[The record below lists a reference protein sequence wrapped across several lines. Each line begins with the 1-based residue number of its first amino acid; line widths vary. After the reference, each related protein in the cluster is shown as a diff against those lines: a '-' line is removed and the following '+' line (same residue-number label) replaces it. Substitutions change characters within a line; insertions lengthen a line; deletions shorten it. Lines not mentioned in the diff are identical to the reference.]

1 MGKFESYPE
10 ADSLN
15 DSDITLYNKNS
26 VTHKITFSRLVSL
39 IKNKIAATGLV
50 TSITTGVGLVSGT
63 ITSSGLIKCK
73 LKSET
78 PSSLSSTTIST
89 TANRQY
95 AVGVDKEGNLS
106 VNVPWQENSTYQ
118 NGTAIN
124 IVNDTIN
131 VVLDDTYTST
141 STVKAATAN
150 AVRKAYND
158 AYQNS
163 MRKDGSN
170 ANLNV
175 HLNALTVGTRHSG
188 TVGSASIVCGADN
201 IALTNGFASGV
212 YTQASVGA
220 HSEGFGTSESN
231 YTNGE
236 YQEYYNADLNI
247 SANSYG
253 SHVEGYAKYNED
265 SGITGIIQANGMG
278 SHAEGCAIGGDK
290 DGIIIASGKGAHAE
304 GYADCTA
311 ISGVDCAIIASG
323 DGSHAEGIGTVA
335 INKGSH
341 AEGISTKAR
350 GDGSHAEGFYTT
362 ASGKHA
368 HAEGS
373 HTTSSGDYSHGEGYN
388 TTASGKYAHAEGFQ
402 VIARGDYS
410 HAEGF
415 YTTSSAPYAH
425 AEGYSTTAS
434 GSNSHAGGAYV
445 TTAQKCQ
452 LAQGGVDS
460 KFNSVSDYG
469 RGVFC
474 VSPNTLYYNTDS
486 TIYFPNG
493 ISITADG
500 GVSLTIELSKYSM
513 YVLYWV
519 TYSGENDSVMAS
531 GMHYITTSKD
541 TNNPLVQ
548 DICSSNI
555 IDSVSPCAI
564 TLLDSNKYMF
574 HLMRIL

>member
-10 ADSLN
+10 ADNLN

-95 AVGVDKEGNLS
+95 AVGVDREGNLS

-175 HLNALTVGTRHSG
+175 HLNALTVGLRHSG
-188 TVGSASIVCGADN
+188 TVGDPSIVCGTGN

-304 GYADCTA
+304 GYADCTT
-311 ISGVDCAIIASG
+311 IDGVDCAIVASG

-335 INKGSH
+335 SAKGSH
-341 AEGISTKAR
+341 AEGIETKATHV
-350 GDGSHAEGFYTT
+350 GSHAEGRNNR
-362 ASGKHA
+362 ASGENSHAEGKSVVAGGAFA
-368 HAEGS
+368 HAEG
-373 HTTSSGDYSHGEGYN
+373 HTT
-388 TTASGKYAHAEGFQ
+388 TA
-402 VIARGDYS
+402 
-410 HAEGF
+410 
-415 YTTSSAPYAH
+415 SAPYAH
-425 AEGYSTTAS
+425 AEGYRTTAG
-434 GSNSHAGGAYV
+434 GSYSHVGGAYV
-445 TTAQKCQ
+445 SAVQKSQ
-452 LAQGGVDS
+452 LAQGGADG

-474 VSPNTLYYNTDS
+474 VSPNTLYYNSDDTV
-486 TIYFPNG
+486 YFPNG
-493 ISITADG
+493 ISATVDG
-500 GVSLTIELSKYSM
+500 GVTLIIELNKYSM

-519 TYSGENDSVMAS
+519 SYSGENDSVMNS

-548 DICSSNI
+548 DVWSNNI
-555 IDSVSPCAI
+555 IDGVLPCAI
-564 TLLDSNKYMF
+564 TLFDTNKYMF

>member
-106 VNVPWQENSTYQ
+106 VNVPWQENYAYQ

-170 ANLNV
+170 ANINV

-188 TVGSASIVCGADN
+188 TVGGASIVCGTDN
-201 IALTNGFASGV
+201 IALTDGFASGM

-220 HSEGFGTSESN
+220 HSEGYGTSEPN

-247 SANSYG
+247 SANRHG
-253 SHVEGYAKYNED
+253 SHVEGYADYNED

-278 SHAEGCAIGGDK
+278 SHAEGYAHGGTN
-290 DGIIIASGKGAHAE
+290 DGVIIASGKGAHAE
-304 GYADCTA
+304 GYADSTIIGA
-311 ISGVDCAIIASG
+311 DCATIASG
-323 DGSHAEGIGTVA
+323 NGSHAEGIGTRA
-335 INKGSH
+335 SGEGSH
-341 AEGISTKAR
+341 AEGIGTTASGNYTHAEGKNTSSRRNGSHAE
-350 GDGSHAEGFYTT
+350 GINTQAVVDGSHAEGVNTQ
-362 ASGKHA
+362 ARGDSA
-368 HAEGS
+368 HAEGRS
-373 HTTSSGDYSHGEGYN
+373 
-388 TTASGKYAHAEGFQ
+388 TTAYG
-402 VIARGDYS
+402 VYS

-415 YTTSSAPYAH
+415 STQTNSEASH
-425 AEGYSTTAS
+425 AEGRYTTA
-434 GSNSHAGGAYV
+434 GGNCSHAGGAYV
-445 TTAQKCQ
+445 TVAQKCQ
-452 LAQGGVDS
+452 LAQGGADG
-460 KFNSVSDYG
+460 KFGNINDYG

-474 VSPNTLYYNTDS
+474 VSPNTLYYDTDS
-486 TIYFPNG
+486 TKYFPNG
-493 ISITADG
+493 ISITANG
-500 GVSLTIELSKYSM
+500 GVSLTIELNTYAM

-548 DICSSNI
+548 DILSSNI

-574 HLMRIL
+574 HLIRIL